1 MRMLIEK
8 AAALEEHGSA
18 DTVWAYALEVFRGAG
33 LTYVIYIMT
42 NAERTNLELR
52 TNIPQLY
59 TATDPGQDPFLDYCC
74 HSYEPTRTGIAYLP
88 DYGYL
93 PDSAQVF
100 IRGAEKVGFR
110 SGFGFPMHLECSPR
124 FGGFNLGSGLDRD
137 AFEESMAARMS
148 DLQAFCFLVHRRLGE
163 LENDPGQLM
172 GGLSPREREILTLI
186 CNGASRKETAK
197 ILNLSPHTV
206 AEYSKSAYR
215 KLGVRNRAEAARH
228 VFGQ

>member
-1 MRMLIEK
+1 MLIEK
-8 AAALEEHGSA
+8 AAALESQNSA
-18 DTVWAYALEVFRGAG
+18 DAVWAFALGAFRAAG
-33 LTYVIYIMT
+33 LPHVIYIMT

-93 PDSAQVF
+93 PDSAQRF

-110 SGFGFPMHLECSPR
+110 SGFGLPMHLEGSPR
-124 FGGFNLGSGLDRD
+124 FGGFNIGCGLSRD
-137 AFEESMAARMS
+137 AFEDRFAPLMS
-148 DLQAFCFLVHRRLGE
+148 DVQAFCFLVHRRLGE
-163 LENDPGQLM
+163 LAKDPGHLM

-197 ILNLSPHTV
+197 ELNLSPHTV

-215 KLGVRNRAEAARH
+215 KLGVKNRAEAARH